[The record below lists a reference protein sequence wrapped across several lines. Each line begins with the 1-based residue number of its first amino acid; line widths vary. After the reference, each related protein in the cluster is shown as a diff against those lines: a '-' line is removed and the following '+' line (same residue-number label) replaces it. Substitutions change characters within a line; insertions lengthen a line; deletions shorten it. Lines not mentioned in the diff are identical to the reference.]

1 MPGLRL
7 ELSPRLQAPRPI
19 GLGYIASGLVNN
31 TVLEQNNN
39 RWAIKGTTT
48 KTRVDLDPV
57 VEVTDGAKER
67 EERTTE
73 RTIER
78 FTPVIQGWDLTPG
91 ETFAQHLIIDCEAP
105 PPKPESK
112 AG

>member
-1 MPGLRL
+1 M
-7 ELSPRLQAPRPI
+7 
-19 GLGYIASGLVNN
+19 
-31 TVLEQNNN
+31 LEQHNK

-48 KTRVDLDPV
+48 KTRVDLEPI
-57 VEVTDGAKER
+57 VEVTDRANER

-78 FTPVIQGWDLTPG
+78 FTPAIQGWDLTPG
-91 ETFAQHLIIDCEAP
+91 ESFGQHLIIDCEAP

-112 AG
+112 AR

>member
-1 MPGLRL
+1 MLPAVSSITPFLNSTTSAGQSR
-7 ELSPRLQAPRPI
+7 APQQRH
-19 GLGYIASGLVNN
+19 
-31 TVLEQNNN
+31 
-39 RWAIKGTTT
+39 AI
-48 KTRVDLDPV
+48 
-57 VEVTDGAKER
+57 VEVTDRANER

-73 RTIER
+73 WTIEW

-91 ETFAQHLIIDCEAP
+91 ESFGQHLIIDCEAP

>member
-1 MPGLRL
+1 M
-7 ELSPRLQAPRPI
+7 
-19 GLGYIASGLVNN
+19 
-31 TVLEQNNN
+31 LEQHNK

-48 KTRVDLDPV
+48 KTRVDLEPI
-57 VEVTDGAKER
+57 VEVTDRANER
-67 EERTTE
+67 EEGTTE

-91 ETFAQHLIIDCEAP
+91 ESFGRHLIIDCEAP

-112 AG
+112 AR